1 MKILKFLAITLV
13 VVLGF
18 SSCKPNGGDW
28 AEVDYS
34 NDIVGTWTCL
44 QENFAQAFVF
54 NENGTALTTG
64 VKDGEYWE
72 IVEVTWKVENN
83 KLTLSYGDNTSEA
96 LLEIIPGEALALVYN
111 DDNERNI
118 FQYCTEDLS
127 EEIIGMW
134 VCNDT
139 PNGTDSQMS
148 INTYNEDGTN
158 IFTGVV
164 PGTDSYIVNETTKYN
179 VVGDLMFKKR
189 IDDQVE
195 DGTVKYIAARLKY
208 APKATSLGDIMNHTQ
223 YISTENGKEEIVI
236 SYLRVTQGLNLPG
249 KKYEYSNAYVSNVK
263 ALDEEIEL
271 LGSSINF
278 ADIDASYFDMVSQ
291 GLYFDVEFTE
301 TNIMKYTY
309 NQNGQSLNY
318 EVPFV
323 VEDNIL
329 TIKMSEKGS
338 ALKDITFYAFQDA
351 YDCQMHLYM
360 HTDAFV
366 NFFTNEQAIMLTMMQ
381 VGDIVNDAA
390 AVEEIHKVIDEAV
403 ESINLSIVMK
413 SDK

>member
-13 VVLGF
+13 VALGF
-18 SSCKPNGGDW
+18 SSCKPNDNHDHNSDL
-28 AEVDYS
+28 A
-34 NDIVGTWTCL
+34 GTWTCL
-44 QENFAQAFVF
+44 TADYAEALVI
-54 NENGTALTTG
+54 NEDGTVVSTG
-64 VKDGEYWE
+64 VEDGEYWE
-72 IVEVTWKVENN
+72 NVSGNIVVEDGKVTMTFE
-83 KLTLSYGDNTSEA
+83 DNDNFEGYFD
-96 LLEIIPGEALALVYN
+96 IIPGVAFSIHTDEGERYTYN
-111 DDNERNI
+111 
-118 FQYCTEDLS
+118 YCTEDLS

-189 IDDQVE
+189 IDNQVE
-195 DGTVKYIAARLKY
+195 DGAVKYIAARLKY

-236 SYLRVTQGLNLPG
+236 SYLRIRQGLNLPG

-263 ALDEEIEL
+263 ALDKEIDI
-271 LGSSINF
+271 LGSSVNF
-278 ADIDASYFDMVSQ
+278 STLDASYFDMALG

-301 TNIMKYTY
+301 TGIMKYNY
-309 NQNGQSLNY
+309 NKNGQSVDFD
-318 EVPFV
+318 VPFV
-323 VEDNIL
+323 VENNIL
-329 TIKMSEKGS
+329 TVKMSERGS
-338 ALKDITFYAFQDA
+338 ALKDIIFYAFQDA
-351 YDCQMHLYM
+351 DDCQMHLYM

-366 NFFTNEQAIMLTMMQ
+366 NFFTNEHAIMLTMTQ
-381 VGDIVNDAA
+381 GENAVNDATV
-390 AVEEIHKVIDEAV
+390 VEEIHKIIDEAV

>member
-13 VVLGF
+13 VALGF
-18 SSCKPNGGDW
+18 SSCKPNDNHDHNSDL
-28 AEVDYS
+28 A
-34 NDIVGTWTCL
+34 GTWTCL
-44 QENFAQAFVF
+44 TADYAEALVI
-54 NENGTALTTG
+54 NEDGTVVSTG
-64 VKDGEYWE
+64 VEDGEYWE
-72 IVEVTWKVENN
+72 NVSGNIVVEDGKVTMTFE
-83 KLTLSYGDNTSEA
+83 DNDNFEGYFD
-96 LLEIIPGEALALVYN
+96 IIPGVAFSIHTDEGERCTYN
-111 DDNERNI
+111 
-118 FQYCTEDLS
+118 YCTEDLS

-189 IDDQVE
+189 IDNQVE
-195 DGTVKYIAARLKY
+195 DGAVKYIAARLKY
-208 APKATSLGDIMNHTQ
+208 APKATPLGDIMNHTQ

-236 SYLRVTQGLNLPG
+236 SYLCIRQGLNLPG

-263 ALDEEIEL
+263 ALDKEIDI
-271 LGSSINF
+271 LGSSVNF
-278 ADIDASYFDMVSQ
+278 STLDASYFDMALV

-301 TNIMKYTY
+301 TGIMKYNY
-309 NQNGQSLNY
+309 NKNGQSVDFD
-318 EVPFV
+318 VPFV
-323 VEDNIL
+323 VENNIL
-329 TIKMSEKGS
+329 TVKMSERGS

-351 YDCQMHLYM
+351 DDCQMHLYM

-366 NFFTNEQAIMLTMMQ
+366 NFFTNEHAIMLTMTQ
-381 VGDIVNDAA
+381 GENAVNDAT
-390 AVEEIHKVIDEAV
+390 VVGEIHKIIDEAV

>member
-18 SSCKPNGGDW
+18 SSCNPKEKHDHSSDL
-28 AEVDYS
+28 A
-34 NDIVGTWTCL
+34 GTWTCL
-44 QENFAQAFVF
+44 TADFAEAMVINEDGSVVSTILIDGNYLENMEGNIVV
-54 NENGTALTTG
+54 ENDIVTLSFEDGT
-64 VKDGEYWE
+64 
-72 IVEVTWKVENN
+72 KVE
-83 KLTLSYGDNTSEA
+83 GHFD
-96 LLEIIPGEALALVYN
+96 IIPGMAFSIYN
-111 DDNERNI
+111 EDGGRMTFN
-118 FQYCTEDLS
+118 YCEEDLS

-208 APKATSLGDIMNHTQ
+208 APKATTLGDIMNHTQ

-278 ADIDASYFDMVSQ
+278 ADIDASYFDMASE

-329 TIKMSEKGS
+329 TIKMSERGS

-351 YDCQMHLYM
+351 DDCQMHLYM

-381 VGDIVNDAA
+381 VGDIINDAA

-403 ESINLSIVMK
+403 ESINISIVMK

>member
-13 VVLGF
+13 VAFGF
-18 SSCKPNGGDW
+18 SSCNPEDNHDHNSDL
-28 AEVDYS
+28 A
-34 NDIVGTWTCL
+34 GTWTCL
-44 QENFAQAFVF
+44 TADFAEAMVINEDGSVVSTILIDGNYIENMEGNIVV
-54 NENGTALTTG
+54 ENDIVTLSFEDGT
-64 VKDGEYWE
+64 
-72 IVEVTWKVENN
+72 KVE
-83 KLTLSYGDNTSEA
+83 GHFD
-96 LLEIIPGEALALVYN
+96 IIPGMAFSIYN
-111 DDNERNI
+111 EDGGRMTFN
-118 FQYCTEDLS
+118 YCEEDLS

-164 PGTDSYIVNETTKYN
+164 PGADSYIVNETTKYN

-189 IDDQVE
+189 IDNQVE
-195 DGTVKYIAARLKY
+195 DGAVKYIAARLKY

-223 YISTENGKEEIVI
+223 YISTENGKEEMVI
-236 SYLRVTQGLNLPG
+236 SYLRVKQGLNLPG

-263 ALDEEIEL
+263 ALDMEIDL

-278 ADIDASYFDMVSQ
+278 ADIDDSYFDMTSQ
-291 GLYFDVEFTE
+291 GYNFDVEFTE
-301 TNIMKYTY
+301 TGIMKCTY
-309 NQNGQSLNY
+309 SYNSKSVDFEAPY
-318 EVPFV
+318 EV
-323 VEDNIL
+323 ENNIL
-329 TIKMSEKGS
+329 TVKMSKRGS
-338 ALKDITFYAFQDA
+338 ALKDIKFYAFQDID
-351 YDCQMHLYM
+351 DCQMHLYM

-366 NFFTNEQAIMLTMMQ
+366 NFVTNVQAIMLTMTQ
-381 VGDIVNDAA
+381 VEDAVNNEAT
-390 AVEEIHKVIDEAV
+390 VENIYKVVDEAV

>member
-1 MKILKFLAITLV
+1 MKIFKFLAITLV

-18 SSCKPNGGDW
+18 SSCNPKEKHDHSSDL
-28 AEVDYS
+28 A
-34 NDIVGTWTCL
+34 GTWTCL
-44 QENFAQAFVF
+44 TADFAEAMVINEDGSVVSTILVDGNYLENMKGNIVV
-54 NENGTALTTG
+54 ENDIVTLSFEDGT
-64 VKDGEYWE
+64 
-72 IVEVTWKVENN
+72 KVE
-83 KLTLSYGDNTSEA
+83 GHFD
-96 LLEIIPGEALALVYN
+96 IIPGMAFSIYN
-111 DDNERNI
+111 EDGGRMTFN
-118 FQYCTEDLS
+118 YCEEDLS

-164 PGTDSYIVNETTKYN
+164 PGADSFIVNGTTKYN

-195 DGTVKYIAARLKY
+195 DGAVKYIAARLEY
-208 APKATSLGDIMNHTQ
+208 TPKATSLGDIMNHTQ

-236 SYLRVTQGLNLPG
+236 SYFRVTQGLNLPG
-249 KKYEYSNAYVSNVK
+249 KKYEYSKAYVSNVK

-271 LGSSINF
+271 LGSINF

-291 GLYFDVEFTE
+291 GLYFDVEFTG

-309 NQNGQSLNY
+309 NHNGQSINF

-329 TIKMSEKGS
+329 TIKMSERGS

-351 YDCQMHLYM
+351 DECQMHLYM

-366 NFFTNEQAIMLTMMQ
+366 NFFTNEQAIMLTMTQ
-381 VGDIVNDAA
+381 VGDIINDAA

-403 ESINLSIVMK
+403 ESINLSLIMTIAN
-413 SDK
+413 